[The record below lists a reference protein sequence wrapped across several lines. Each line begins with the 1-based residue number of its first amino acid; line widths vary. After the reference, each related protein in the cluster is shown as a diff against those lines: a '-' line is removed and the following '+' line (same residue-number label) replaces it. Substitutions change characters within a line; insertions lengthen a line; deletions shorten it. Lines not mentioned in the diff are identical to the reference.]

1 MRPIETGRRRMNEQH
16 ASHRRDQAESAISVS
31 ELNTL
36 TRCVLARM
44 MAGLS
49 LSLFGFF
56 LALCGSSQAIAA
68 NHAGGVWAVPLGL
81 LLLVLV
87 LLLWIWLRADKS
99 HTDDNSSPTVGP
111 NGSDQDDPSPA
122 GCEHPAPVIG
132 EIELHRLVSE
142 QIRRCSIQS
151 SVLGIIGIHC
161 DRRGQ
166 QIIDQ
171 VQRSLLGLARSRGA
185 RLLRR
190 QEAGLLVL
198 APGQRPEQALDLA
211 EDINQGLISM
221 AVPAENAP
229 LGITTASI
237 ALVLAHPSARHS
249 ASSLLEAVDKT
260 LETARS
266 QGGNRIEVLEHYG

>member
-1 MRPIETGRRRMNEQH
+1 MHEQH
-16 ASHRRDQAESAISVS
+16 PSHQCDQAESAISIS

-36 TRCVLARM
+36 TRRVLARM

-49 LSLFGFF
+49 LCLLGFF

-68 NHAGGVWAVPLGL
+68 NQPGVVWAVPVGL
-81 LLLVLV
+81 VLLVLV
-87 LLLWIWLRADKS
+87 LLIWMWLRTDKS
-99 HTDDNSSPTVGP
+99 HAADNPGASAGQ
-111 NGSDQDDPSPA
+111 NGSYHDDQSQSASDRQ
-122 GCEHPAPVIG
+122 APVIG

-171 VQRSLLGLARSRGA
+171 VQRSLLGLAQSRGA

-190 QEAGLLVL
+190 REAGLLVL
-198 APGQRPEQALDLA
+198 APGQRPEQAVDLA

-260 LETARS
+260 LEAARS